1 METSS
6 RRLGTVLKAKRR
18 LSPSETLQE
27 AAPSLGEI
35 ILICEKT
42 NKITIVSTKILDGG
56 TVVV

>member
-6 RRLGTVLKAKRR
+6 RRLGTVLKAKRK
-18 LSPSETLQE
+18 LSPSGTLQE

-35 ILICEKT
+35 ILIFGKT